1 MYNAITLPATCQA
14 DILEDKD
21 AKGRPRPWQ
30 QHKEEAQLLSVVYN
44 LAGDPAKAGR
54 LRGCANS
61 LAFGRNEDGQLR
73 LQNAAFCRVRLCPI
87 CQWRRSLKVYG
98 QTIEI
103 VKYLAEQRAAA
114 GQKPYTYIML
124 TLTVP
129 NVPGETLGSEIT
141 AIHKG
146 WQRIMQRASVR
157 AAVRGWMRGTE
168 VTRNAENGTYHHHI
182 HTVLAVMPSYFT
194 SRRYISQDK
203 WLQLW
208 RDATRDPSI
217 TQVDVRRCYGSAE
230 AAAAEISKYTAKVSD
245 YIRPDD
251 VDTMQRTVEELDKAL
266 AHRRFVAW
274 GGCMKDA
281 HSALRM
287 DDAENGD
294 LLHIG
299 EDAEAAAAANEA
311 LLVWDWVPGPR
322 VYLKRK

>member
-1 MYNAITLPATCQA
+1 MYNPITLPPECQA
-14 DILEDKD
+14 DVLHDRD
-21 AKGRPRPWQ
+21 AKGRERTWM
-30 QHKEEAQLLSVVYN
+30 QHKAEGQLLAVAYD
-44 LAGDPAKAGR
+44 LAGDPARAAR
-54 LRGCANS
+54 LRTCADS
-61 LAFGRNEDGQLR
+61 LAYSMDEAGKLH
-73 LQNAAFCRVRLCPI
+73 LQSAAFCRVRLCPV

-103 VKYLAEQRAAA
+103 VRYLAEQRAAA
-114 GQKPYTYIML
+114 GLKPFAYIML

-129 NVPGETLGSEIT
+129 NVSGKELGSEIT

-157 AAVRGWMRGTE
+157 AAVHGWMRGTE
-168 VTRNAENGTYHHHI
+168 VTRNAETGLYHHHI
-182 HTVLAVMPSYFT
+182 HAVLAVLPSYFT
-194 SRRYISQDK
+194 SRQYIRRDK

-208 RDATRDPSI
+208 RDATRNQSI

-245 YIRPDD
+245 YVRPDD
-251 VDTMQRTVEELDKAL
+251 VDTMQRTVEELDRAL

-281 HSALRM
+281 HRALCM
-287 DDAENGD
+287 DDAEDGD

-299 EDAEAAAAANEA
+299 EDAEAVEQNAPM
-311 LLVWDWVPGPR
+311 LIWDWVPGPR
-322 VYLKRK
+322 VYLRRK